1 LCLLERAGPPEVD
14 AERIDAILAVDES
27 KRLGEIK
34 SPVVVIGAKN
44 DAVCPPYYSEQLS
57 AAIRVRLRMSWMSD
71 PAEEQISHSE
81 EDHGFGD
88 VEALLVIADQPAL
101 CIAPVW
107 PSQPRQPVFSTRLLL
122 CSRKRRDTWIPVAL
136 TAGHQRPHYARRLV
150 CERDGG
156 ELRRRACQ
164 QLHEPRPAGAVAL
177 GVPDHRHGTDDQ
189 HLAQIPIACLG
200 DAAQAHLVARGVRG
214 SHLAVTLRFLL
225 PGQRRMVTR
234 R

>member
-1 LCLLERAGPPEVD
+1 MGSLRLEQGLFSLGMPISHET
-14 AERIDAILAVDES
+14 IL
-27 KRLGEIK
+27 
-34 SPVVVIGAKN
+34 
-44 DAVCPPYYSEQLS
+44 
-57 AAIRVRLRMSWMSD
+57 RVRSRMSWMSD

-101 CIAPVW
+101 CISSRLAFPTSSACLLDAAITLQPKETGHLDPGSSHRWSSTPTLCAP
-107 PSQPRQPVFSTRLLL
+107 SCLR
-122 CSRKRRDTWIPVAL
+122 
-136 TAGHQRPHYARRLV
+136 ARW
-150 CERDGG
+150 
-156 ELRRRACQ
+156 RRASW
-164 QLHEPRPAGAVAL
+164 RGAVAL